1 MVIIRVFRARLKP
14 GRRSAFE
21 RLCREV
27 TIPLMHAQQGCLT
40 VRVGEPARAHPNIFV
55 IVSLWQDLP
64 GLKTFTGEHWQEA
77 TILPGEADL
86 LEEVVVQHFD
96 ESYSSLVA
104 MWHAVA
110 DIVRERE
117 VAALKAPLTVAQ
129 WECVRALLPAEKRT
143 GRPRADDRQTL
154 DGILYVLRI
163 GCRWRDLPPQYGS
176 PVTCWRRF
184 RQWEADGTWE
194 QIWRTLFATLDA
206 QGKQAWALTFFDGHF
221 VPAKRKRGAQ
231 LR

>member
-1 MVIIRVFRARLKP
+1 MIIRVFRARLKP
-14 GRRSAFE
+14 GKRSAYE
-21 RLCREV
+21 RLCRDV
-27 TIPLMHAQQGCLT
+27 AFPLMRAQKGCLT
-40 VRVGEPARAHPNIFV
+40 VRVGEPVKTHPDILV

-64 GLKTFTGEHWQEA
+64 SLQAFTGEHWQEVSVV
-77 TILPGEADL
+77 PGEADL
-86 LEEVVVQHFD
+86 LEEVMVQHFD

-110 DIVRERE
+110 DVVRERE
-117 VAALKAPLTVAQ
+117 VAALKAPLTAAQ
-129 WECVRALLPAEKRT
+129 WERVRALLPAEKRT

-154 DGILYVLRI
+154 EGILYVLRN

-194 QIWRTLFATLDA
+194 QIWRTLFAALDTP
-206 QGKQAWALTFFDGHF
+206 GKQAWALGFFDGR
-221 VPAKRKRGAQ
+221 VAPSKRKRGWAPT
-231 LR
+231 